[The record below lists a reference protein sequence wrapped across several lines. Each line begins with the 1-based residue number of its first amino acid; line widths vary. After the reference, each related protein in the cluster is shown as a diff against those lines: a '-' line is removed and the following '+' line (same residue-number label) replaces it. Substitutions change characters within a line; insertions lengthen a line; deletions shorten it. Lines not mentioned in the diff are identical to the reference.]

1 MSPIASAPLSISEA
15 TSTLSETRK
24 MFLHKGPLANYVN
37 TNCHIQCTVGFDRTI
52 HSEKPKY
59 LNLGVIGWKLSDK
72 LIFCRDLGR
81 TIYLR
86 HKKRRRGWKSSRK
99 FSIISYREQQVS
111 SRSNATLKH
120 HNSGLE
126 RAFDKIPKP
135 NIIYW
140 EVAIPSDG
148 QNKSIPL
155 DLDVQLSYNL
165 QQRLFKR

>member
-1 MSPIASAPLSISEA
+1 MSQSPPSPDHRKCFNLSVSHW
-15 TSTLSETRK
+15 L
-24 MFLHKGPLANYVN
+24 
-37 TNCHIQCTVGFDRTI
+37 QCTVGFAPTI

-81 TIYLR
+81 TIYLC

-140 EVAIPSDG
+140 EVAISSDG

-155 DLDVQLSYNL
+155 DLGVQLSYNL

>member
-1 MSPIASAPLSISEA
+1 MSPSPPSPDHRKCYNLSVSHW
-15 TSTLSETRK
+15 L
-24 MFLHKGPLANYVN
+24 
-37 TNCHIQCTVGFDRTI
+37 QCTVGFDPTI

-72 LIFCRDLGR
+72 LIFCQDLGR

-126 RAFDKIPKP
+126 RAFDKIPKH

-140 EVAIPSDG
+140 EVAIPTDG

-165 QQRLFKR
+165 RQRLFKR